1 MNANLETNLNAAS
14 LGRLMARK
22 WWLITLRGV
31 AGVMFGI
38 LAFIWPG
45 ITLLTLIWLY
55 SAYALVNGTLAFVL
69 AFSAPKGVRRSGSL
83 IFQGLFSIA
92 VGVIAFLMPGITALA
107 LVILIA
113 AWAIVTGI
121 FEIAAA
127 VRLRKVITN
136 EWLLVLAGLL
146 SVGFGVVMLARPAAG
161 AVALVWWIAS
171 FTLIFGVLLIAL
183 SFRMRHWRTIIPVA
197 AV

>member
-31 AGVMFGI
+31 AAVMFGI